1 MNTQLITNN
10 LLSAV
15 KLIVIVQHQNA
26 DNTALFNQLDK
37 ALEHLLIVKLSLD
50 DDEVKTIKM

>member
-1 MNTQLITNN
+1 MNNQVITNN

-26 DNTALFNQLDK
+26 DNTALFNKLDK

-50 DDEVKTIKM
+50 DE